1 MKTLG
6 RRMAM
11 GLRAQARKAALGLER
26 LLPRPTVTG
35 GAFPRRPITRVV
47 VFGRLPNPT
56 IDYYLLARLRAAGMP
71 PARIVDIREV
81 DLGTIE
87 PVGTLVIICRYA
99 TRRLVTWIERH
110 SAVLAGVA
118 LFTDDDIGAV
128 ITGSEAKLGY
138 RLFLYH
144 RALGPLRRLNRHL
157 DMVWAST
164 PALAEALSEAKAQV
178 LPPAPPE
185 ELWQGSTEATVVDG
199 SGAVSIVYH
208 ATAVHTKEHRF
219 LRPIIEAV
227 LRARPEVE
235 FEVTADERTAP
246 IWATLERVR
255 VVPPSSW
262 EAFLARTT
270 QQGADIA
277 LVPLLRSRANETR
290 AGTKRID
297 VVRLGAAGIFS
308 ESSAYGAP
316 DGSAE
321 PRLPNRRKV
330 WIETILRLVDDP
342 QARADAAAASRRLVV
357 ASSLAAGLGLPGL
370 EAREA
375 AGD

>member
-1 MKTLG
+1 MKALG
-6 RRMAM
+6 RRIAL
-11 GLRAQARKAALGLER
+11 GLRARVRKAALGIER
-26 LLPRPTVTG
+26 MLPRPAVTG

-56 IDYYLLARLRAAGMP
+56 IDYYLVARLRAAGMP
-71 PARIVDIREV
+71 PAQIVDIRDV
-81 DLGTIE
+81 HLGTIE
-87 PVGTLVIICRYA
+87 PVGTLVVICRYA

-110 SAVLAGVA
+110 SSVLAGVA

-157 DMVWAST
+157 DVVWASA

-185 ELWQGSTEATVVDG
+185 EMWRGAAETESVDD
-199 SGAVSIVYH
+199 SGKVFIVYH

-219 LRPIIEAV
+219 LRPIIEEI
-227 LRARPEVE
+227 LRLRPETT
-235 FEVTADERTAP
+235 FEVTADDRTAP
-246 IWATLERVR
+246 IWTDLERVH

-270 QQGADIA
+270 RQRADIA

-308 ESSAYGAP
+308 ASSAYGAP
-316 DGSAE
+316 NGSAE
-321 PRLPNRRKV
+321 LRLPNRRKV
-330 WIETILRLVDDP
+330 WIETILRLIDDP
-342 QARADAAAASRRLVV
+342 RARAEAAAVSRGLVV
-357 ASSLAAGLGLPGL
+357 AASAAADRGLPGL
-370 EAREA
+370 GPTDA
-375 AGD
+375 

>member
-11 GLRAQARKAALGLER
+11 GLRAQARKAVLGLEC
-26 LLPRPTVTG
+26 LLPRPAVTG
-35 GAFPRRPITRVV
+35 EAFPRRPITRVV

-71 PARIVDIREV
+71 PARIVDIRDV
-81 DLGTIE
+81 DLGMVE

-185 ELWQGSTEATVVDG
+185 ELWLGSNATDTPQGCGT
-199 SGAVSIVYH
+199 VSIVYH

-219 LRPIIEAV
+219 LRPIIEEI
-227 LRARPEVE
+227 LRLRPEVT
-235 FEVTADERTAP
+235 FEVTADERMAP
-246 IWATLERVR
+246 IWSKLARVQI
-255 VVPPSSW
+255 VPPSSW
-262 EAFLARTT
+262 AVFLARTT
-270 QQGADIA
+270 RQRADIA

-308 ESSAYGAP
+308 ASSAYGVP
-316 DGSAE
+316 NGSAE
-321 PRLPNRRKV
+321 PRLPNQRKV

-342 QARADAAAASRRLVV
+342 VARSAAAAASRRLVAV
-357 ASSLAAGLGLPGL
+357 ASAAADRGLPGL
-370 EAREA
+370 KPN
-375 AGD
+375 DWSDP